1 MSRSLRIGAAVAT
14 AMLAAP
20 LSLASGLST
29 VTAHATTPKST
40 AGASPLAR
48 QSARQTFAT
57 PPTTGECQNAYHLAC
72 YSPIQLRAAY
82 NLNPLYRKGLTGKG
96 MTIAVV
102 DSFGDPQVAQNLA
115 KFDKAYGIPAPP
127 SLKIITPAGKLP
139 KFDPTNSDM
148 SGWAGETDLDVQYA
162 HAMAPGAKILVVAT
176 PVSETEGTVG
186 LPQIVKAENYVI
198 KYHLAD
204 VISQSFGAT
213 EQTFPSK
220 KSVYNLRSAFKAA
233 RTYGVTV
240 LGSSGD
246 AGATDSDSVK
256 GDSYYTHPVTSWPAS
271 DPLVT
276 AVGGLQYFLNAKG
289 QSTKAPAVWND
300 DAILGG
306 PTAGGGGKS
315 IFFPRPWWQT
325 SVKARVGN
333 QRGVPDISLSAA
345 VNGGAI
351 VYVGTDASG
360 GQPAGFTFYG
370 GTSESSPSFAG
381 VVAIADQLAGHSLG
395 FLNVALYK
403 MNMQH
408 AAGIVDITH
417 GTNTV
422 TFMQAG
428 KKQTVVGWN
437 AARGYDLASG
447 IGGINAAK
455 FVPELVQAA
464 RRVR

>member
-1 MSRSLRIGAAVAT
+1 
-14 AMLAAP
+14 
-20 LSLASGLST
+20 
-29 VTAHATTPKST
+29 
-40 AGASPLAR
+40 
-48 QSARQTFAT
+48 
-57 PPTTGECQNAYHLAC
+57 
-72 YSPIQLRAAY
+72 
-82 NLNPLYRKGLTGKG
+82 
-96 MTIAVV
+96 
-102 DSFGDPQVAQNLA
+102 
-115 KFDKAYGIPAPP
+115 
-127 SLKIITPAGKLP
+127 
-139 KFDPTNSDM
+139 M

-162 HAMAPGAKILVVAT
+162 HAMAPGANILIVAT

-186 LPQIVKAENYVI
+186 MPQIVAAENYVI
-198 KYHLAD
+198 KHNLAD

-213 EQTFPSK
+213 EATFASK
-220 KSVYNLRSAFKAA
+220 KSVFNLRSAFKAA
-233 RTYGVTV
+233 RAYGVTV

-246 AGATDSDSVK
+246 AGATDSDSTA
-256 GDSYYTHPVTSWPAS
+256 GGHYYTHPVTSWPAS

-276 AVGGLQYFLNAKG
+276 AVGGLQYFLNAQG
-289 QSTKAPAVWND
+289 QSTQAPVVWND
-300 DAILGG
+300 DSTLGG

-325 SVKARVGN
+325 SVQARVGN

-351 VYVGTDASG
+351 VYVGTDANG

-403 MNMQH
+403 MNSHH

-428 KKQTVVGWN
+428 KMQTVVGWN
-437 AARGYDLASG
+437 AVRGYDLASG

-464 RRVR
+464 RRTR